1 MKSLRRSGAL
11 LLFLAFSSLMVVLPA
26 PASMA
31 SVPVILFVDFDDPLS
46 GQFQAFLQQEI
57 VALGGILLVS
67 QDHISVEECA
77 IVSVTGFRY
86 RGESGAEL
94 GFAFSYAFGYAG
106 PDEPYYYLYHNV
118 LVGYPKMEGLSWA
131 AAEIAE
137 DFDLELELSW

>member
-26 PASMA
+26 RASMA

-67 QDHISVEECA
+67 KDHISVEECA

-118 LVGYPKMEGLSWA
+118 LVGYPRIEGLSWA

-137 DFDLELELSW
+137 EFDLELDLSW